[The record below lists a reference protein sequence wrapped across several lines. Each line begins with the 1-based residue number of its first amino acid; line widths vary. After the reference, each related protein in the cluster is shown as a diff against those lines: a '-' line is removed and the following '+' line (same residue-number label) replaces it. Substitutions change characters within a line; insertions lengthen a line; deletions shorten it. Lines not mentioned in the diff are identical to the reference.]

1 MIDNDDFEIDNLLEN
16 TDIFKPLTNGLGFHH
31 SIKEEKE
38 VKYDLQTKSIQLK
51 TELEQRARKLSLNT
65 AKIESPSI
73 NMGDL
78 SPFYQNTKPQKM
90 ELNLE
95 PSQFENQTEESD
107 LVIRFLAWGID
118 LTLVATLITI
128 VSISVVFIA
137 NIPLSFIRTNI
148 FNLDIF
154 LMGSTLMGMIYV
166 FYFSFFDKTK
176 FSSLGKRI
184 TGIKV
189 VNLEGNSITMVQA
202 FLRTIVTIVS
212 LFTLGLGSVLRIQD
226 RLTDTKVVK
235 A

>member
-51 TELEQRARKLSLNT
+51 TELEQRARKLSLNA

-137 NIPLSFIRTNI
+137 NIPLI
-148 FNLDIF
+148 F
-154 LMGSTLMGMIYV
+154 Y
-166 FYFSFFDKTK
+166 
-176 FSSLGKRI
+176 
-184 TGIKV
+184 
-189 VNLEGNSITMVQA
+189 
-202 FLRTIVTIVS
+202 
-212 LFTLGLGSVLRIQD
+212 
-226 RLTDTKVVK
+226 
-235 A
+235 